1 MLFLR
6 ALRALALAT
15 AVAPIGGCAVG
26 LGLVF
31 QGLVRGSAYSPDAED
46 QLFGHA
52 MLGFALI
59 ESFMVI
65 VIGIILVVYAS

>member
-1 MLFLR
+1 LLFLK

-15 AVAPIGGCAVG
+15 ALAPIGGCAIG

-31 QGLVRGSAYSPDAED
+31 QSLVRGAAYSPDAED

-59 ESFMVI
+59 ESFLVI
-65 VIGIILVVYAS
+65 VVGIIVVVFVV

>member
-1 MLFLR
+1 MKG
-6 ALRALALAT
+6 LALAT
-15 AVAPIGGCAVG
+15 AVAPIGGCAIG

-31 QGLVRGSAYSPDAED
+31 QGLVRGAAYSPDAED

-59 ESFMVI
+59 ESFLVI
-65 VIGIILVVYAS
+65 VVGILVLVYVV